1 MIRPITRVAK
11 YVIPDP
17 AWRWARSRYKHW
29 KSADNSPPIGAV
41 DFGDFRRLTPI
52 SKKFGADR
60 GTVLDRYYTEAFL
73 GQHRGDVRGR
83 VLEIGDNF
91 YTLRFG
97 GDEVNKSD
105 VLHVEAG
112 NPLATIVADLTSADE
127 VPSNTFDCIIF
138 THTIQMIYDIHAGM
152 HHLYRIL
159 KPGGVLLM
167 TTHGTSKVGRR
178 LGKDNW
184 CVYWRLTEDSV
195 QRLFSES
202 FQAENVSVQ
211 GYGNIFAAT
220 AFLYGLA
227 AEELTPEELDT
238 YDPDY
243 QVLVAARGVKPLEPV
258 TD

>member
-1 MIRPITRVAK
+1 MVRPITRVAK

-60 GTVLDRYYTEAFL
+60 GTILDRYYIEVFL

-97 GDEVNKSD
+97 GDKVNKSD

-138 THTIQMIYDIHAGM
+138 TQTIQMIYDI
-152 HHLYRIL
+152 
-159 KPGGVLLM
+159 P
-167 TTHGTSKVGRR
+167 
-178 LGKDNW
+178 
-184 CVYWRLTEDSV
+184 
-195 QRLFSES
+195 
-202 FQAENVSVQ
+202 
-211 GYGNIFAAT
+211 AAIYNFGFT
-220 AFLYGLA
+220 L
-227 AEELTPEELDT
+227 
-238 YDPDY
+238 
-243 QVLVAARGVKPLEPV
+243 
-258 TD
+258 